1 MRPGHGRSPASCG
14 FPLTVDDPEP
24 QGTIS
29 GSCLTSFDSSPPLFV
44 TVTDVVIDE
53 SLHAGVDK
61 IFDFEAEGAA
71 LVAEGRIGEA
81 SPWRFRRWR
90 FNQR

>member
-1 MRPGHGRSPASCG
+1 
-14 FPLTVDDPEP
+14 
-24 QGTIS
+24 
-29 GSCLTSFDSSPPLFV
+29 V
-44 TVTDVVIDE
+44 TVTDVAIDE
-53 SLHAGVDK
+53 SLHAGVVK

-71 LVAEGRIGEA
+71 LVAEGRIGED